1 MQASVTHRIRWPWW
15 LVAVLAV
22 ALSAMWWWP
31 SSDEAV
37 VPMPPVAAAPT
48 PVMPPAPKP
57 VPVAAKPIDAALSV
71 SAFKL
76 VGTVVAADG
85 VDSFALMR
93 RAGDSQLLQ
102 LRVGGH
108 VEGLTVS
115 AIQPDSVVLA
125 GAGQSVV
132 IETDRTVASPLPS
145 RPAHPPEPDVEP
157 AFAGDPAPFGH

>member
-1 MQASVTHRIRWPWW
+1 MPASVTHRIRWPWG
-15 LVAVLAV
+15 LAAVLVV

-31 SSDEAV
+31 SSDAAV
-37 VPMPPVAAAPT
+37 APMPSVVAVPAPVVAPT
-48 PVMPPAPKP
+48 PKP
-57 VPVAAKPIDAALSV
+57 VPAPAKPVDAALSV

-93 RAGDSQLLQ
+93 RTGDSQLLQ

-108 VEGLTVS
+108 VAGLTVS

-145 RPAHPPEPDVEP
+145 RPVHPREPDVEP

>member
-1 MQASVTHRIRWPWW
+1 MPASVTHRIRWPWW
-15 LVAVLAV
+15 LAMALVV
-22 ALSAMWWWP
+22 ALPAMWWWP
-31 SSDEAV
+31 PSDEAV
-37 VPMPPVAAAPT
+37 APMSSVAVAPVPVLAPT
-48 PVMPPAPKP
+48 PKP
-57 VPVAAKPIDAALSV
+57 VPAPAKPVDAALSV

-93 RAGDSQLLQ
+93 RTGDSQLLQ

-132 IETDRTVASPLPS
+132 IEADRTVASPLPS
-145 RPAHPPEPDVEP
+145 RPVHPREPDVEP